1 MNSRY
6 GIRFDNEILMQF
18 PHVNTSQ
25 MKCFNTPLQFA
36 ELQGLIAKVGS
47 QKEGGVRDDALT
59 EEGFLHLNMTFLWK
73 GQPETTWKILTRHG
87 YASDLKLSEEF
98 LYPRLD
104 VPSDCSVELSQKGYQ
119 FLTDIFELFD
129 KVDLSSFA
137 LLYMN

>member
-1 MNSRY
+1 
-6 GIRFDNEILMQF
+6 MQF
-18 PHVNTSQ
+18 PHVNTFQ